1 MWNSSMGA
9 LPNVEIACILVIYDA
24 SSIVLHFTLFLKRKF
39 INVWKISNHLF
50 YGKVKWVFPI
60 VINVSIQ
67 VSSAGKMLPWS
78 RDIFICSLK
87 CFRHNNYELKFSWIR
102 KLEGNNCLVYSGDF
116 IQRVSFSHSGYVII
130 YRANDT
136 WEIAKWSNFYRYER
150 KNVNSLE
157 EESMSGVRI
166 AQ

>member
-1 MWNSSMGA
+1 MMHLQLLS
-9 LPNVEIACILVIYDA
+9 ILH
-24 SSIVLHFTLFLKRKF
+24 LHFSERGNLLMSEKYPIIYFTGTL
-39 INVWKISNHLF
+39 NE
-50 YGKVKWVFPI
+50 VFPI

-67 VSSAGKMLPWS
+67 VSSAGKVLPWS

-102 KLEGNNCLVYSGDF
+102 KLAGNNCLVYSGDF

-136 WEIAKWSNFYRYER
+136 WEIAKCSNFYRYER

>member
-1 MWNSSMGA
+1 MMHLQLLS
-9 LPNVEIACILVIYDA
+9 ILH
-24 SSIVLHFTLFLKRKF
+24 LHFSERGNLLMSEKYPIIYFT
-39 INVWKISNHLF
+39 
-50 YGKVKWVFPI
+50 GKLNEVFPI

-102 KLEGNNCLVYSGDF
+102 KLAGNNCLVYSGDF
-116 IQRVSFSHSGYVII
+116 IQRVGFSHSGYVII

-136 WEIAKWSNFYRYER
+136 WEIANGSNFYRYER